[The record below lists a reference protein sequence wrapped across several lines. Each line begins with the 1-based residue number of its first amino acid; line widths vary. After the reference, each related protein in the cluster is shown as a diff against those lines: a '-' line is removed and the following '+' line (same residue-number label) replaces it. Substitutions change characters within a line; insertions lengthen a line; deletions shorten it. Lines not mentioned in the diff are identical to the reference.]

1 MNLPQFV
8 LADNSNFPDAIF
20 VIHLDYPRFIINLED
35 GDLTFLEPVD
45 ESDENDLDEEMELLI
60 DQAQAFYDKEIS
72 FYEEQEQE

>member
-45 ESDENDLDEEMELLI
+45 ESDENELEEEMEHLI
-60 DQAQAFYDKEIS
+60 DQAQVFYDKEIS
-72 FYEEQEQE
+72 FYEEQEN

>member
-45 ESDENDLDEEMELLI
+45 ESDENELEEEMEHLI

-72 FYEEQEQE
+72 FYEEQDI

>member
-45 ESDENDLDEEMELLI
+45 ESDENELEEEMEHLI
-60 DQAQAFYDKEIS
+60 DQAQVFYDKEIS
-72 FYEEQEQE
+72 FYEEQDI

>member
-60 DQAQAFYDKEIS
+60 DQAQAFYDKEIR
-72 FYEEQEQE
+72 FYEEQEE

>member
-8 LADNSNFPDAIF
+8 LADNSNFPEAIF

-60 DQAQAFYDKEIS
+60 DQAQDFYDKEIS
-72 FYEEQEQE
+72 FYEEQEG

>member
-45 ESDENDLDEEMELLI
+45 ESDENELEEEMEHLI
-60 DQAQAFYDKEIS
+60 DQAQTFYDKEIS
-72 FYEEQEQE
+72 FYEEQEN

>member
-45 ESDENDLDEEMELLI
+45 ESDENELEEEMEHLI

-72 FYEEQEQE
+72 FYEEQEN

>member
-45 ESDENDLDEEMELLI
+45 ESDENDSCYPLLTTI
-60 DQAQAFYDKEIS
+60 KTYLS
-72 FYEEQEQE
+72 

>member
-20 VIHLDYPRFIINLED
+20 VIYLDYPRFIINLED

-45 ESDENDLDEEMELLI
+45 ESDENELEEEMEHLI

-72 FYEEQEQE
+72 FYEEQEN